1 MHCIVGRLGLFL
13 RGFIFEF
20 EVFFRWYS
28 VLILYY
34 FDDEEPPLFAVMF
47 SAPWLQHGWSGS
59 NPYPSYFMVQSFFLE
74 SCEGNC
80 HHKSIRLS
88 RLYFSSN
95 LQL

>member
-47 SAPWLQHGWSGS
+47 SAPW
-59 NPYPSYFMVQSFFLE
+59 FTE
-74 SCEGNC
+74 SSPIVHRCCRN
-80 HHKSIRLS
+80 RLV
-88 RLYFSSN
+88 
-95 LQL
+95 